1 MRPAPRSVAHR
12 ALAGLA
18 VAGLVLAALPAA
30 RGAEDAASPGDAAT
44 PAAEPLPAPILLEEI
59 VVTAAPLPE
68 GPAPAAGAAAARAA
82 EGEGEAPAAPS
93 PAPAG
98 GRGIA
103 VRTLTREE
111 FDAQGARSVAEALAR
126 HPAVDT
132 TTNSR
137 GDHTVMLRGFEPRE
151 TVVLLDGVPTYVP
164 YDGQIDLDLVP
175 AGLVDHVTVVAGP
188 GSVLWGPNG
197 LGGAINVVTRPPG
210 EGPPVETIFEASGR
224 GHGARLE
231 AAHAGR
237 AGPVGWV
244 LAGGVDDLRAFPLS
258 ERFVP
263 ARNEDGGDRENSD
276 RRLRRLLGG
285 AEFDAGAGHRL
296 RLSGFVLDA
305 QRGVPPSTV
314 AANARV
320 RWWRMNAWRVAGAS
334 LGHSGRYG
342 ARLQLDELVW
352 ARWYDNLFD
361 GYDDARYATQAL
373 PRSFHTWYHDR
384 AFGGRARLTAPFAAG
399 DWASV
404 LRAWVGVQ
412 HDRHREGEGAEV
424 ERTLLTLAPQYEQT
438 FDRRWRLTAGL
449 QLDVEFPGDTP
460 DVALEPAFGWGPLVA
475 LRWEPR
481 DEWAVEAVA
490 ARRCRFPSL
499 KERFSWALGQ
509 RDPNP
514 TLGPE
519 TAWHVGLELA
529 WRPLDGLELRA
540 GGYDAEVAGLIAP
553 VHVNS
558 MVDQLRNVEAA
569 RLAGAELQVAFVP
582 LAWLRFDLSYRYLFA
597 RRLDVEPPE
606 DALPYRPEHAASL
619 GASAAPRPWLEL
631 STFVRLVG
639 PQPFEDPETRRWAT
653 LGTYVVWDARLDLHP
668 FGWLDLSA
676 RATNVLD
683 ADYQT
688 EYGFPAPGWQIWFG
702 AQITGASLGGDDAA
716 GEGVRG

>member
-1 MRPAPRSVAHR
+1 MRRHRRSVPSR
-12 ALAGLA
+12 TPVGPALAWLVPA
-18 VAGLVLAALPAA
+18 AVLAARAA
-30 RGAEDAASPGDAAT
+30 EGAEPAGEEST
-44 PAAEPLPAPILLEEI
+44 PADEPLPAPIVLEEI

-68 GPAPAAGAAAARAA
+68 EPARAGASGAPEAGGDEAPPSPPPAVAGAA
-82 EGEGEAPAAPS
+82 
-93 PAPAG
+93 
-98 GRGIA
+98 GIA

-111 FDAQGARSVAEALAR
+111 LEAHGARSVAEALAR
-126 HPAVDT
+126 HPAIDT
-132 TTNSR
+132 ATNSR
-137 GDHTVMLRGFEPRE
+137 GDHVVMLRGFEPRE

-210 EGPPVETIFEASGR
+210 EAPPVETTFEASGR

-231 AAHAGR
+231 AVHAGR
-237 AGPVGWV
+237 AGPAGWV
-244 LAGGVDDLRAFPLS
+244 LAGGVDDLHAFPLS
-258 ERFVP
+258 GRFVP

-285 AEFDAGAGHRL
+285 LELDAGDDHRL
-296 RLSGFVLDA
+296 RLSGFILDA

-314 AANARV
+314 AADARV

-342 ARLQLDELVW
+342 PRLQLDELVW

-384 AFGGRARLTAPFAAG
+384 AFGGRVRLTGPFAGG

-404 LRAWVGVQ
+404 LRAWAGVQ
-412 HDRHREGEGAEV
+412 HDRHREDEGPEV
-424 ERTLLTLAPQYEQT
+424 ERTLLTLAPQFEQT

-460 DVALEPAFGWGPLVA
+460 DVSLEPALGWGPLVA
-475 LRWEPR
+475 LRCEPL
-481 DEWAVEAVA
+481 DEVSVEAVA
-490 ARRCRFPSL
+490 ARRSRFPSL

-519 TAWHVGLELA
+519 TAWHFGLELA
-529 WRPLDGLELRA
+529 WRPLDWLELRA
-540 GGYDAEVAGLIAP
+540 GGYDAEVAGLIAA

-569 RLAGAELQVAFVP
+569 RLAGAELQVALEP
-582 LAWLRFDLSYRYLFA
+582 LAGLRFDLSYRYLFA

-606 DALPYRPEHAASL
+606 DALPYRPEHTASL
-619 GASAAPRPWLEL
+619 GASAAPWPWLEV

-639 PQPFEDPETRRWAT
+639 PQPFEDTETRRWAT
-653 LGTYVVWDARLDLHP
+653 LGTYVVWDARLDLRP
-668 FGWLDLSA
+668 FAWLDVYA
-676 RATNVLD
+676 RATNLLD

-688 EYGFPAPGWQIWFG
+688 EYGFPSPGWQIWLG
-702 AQITGASLGGDDAA
+702 ARITGASFGGDAAA
-716 GEGVRG
+716 GEGTRG